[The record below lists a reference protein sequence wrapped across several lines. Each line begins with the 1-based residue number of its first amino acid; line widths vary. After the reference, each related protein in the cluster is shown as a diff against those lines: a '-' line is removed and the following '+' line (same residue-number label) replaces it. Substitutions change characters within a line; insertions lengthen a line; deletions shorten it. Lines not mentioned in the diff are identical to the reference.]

1 MVSDKEIVFED
12 TKFTIRAF
20 QTSLNANVVAIH
32 PGDNIKNEL
41 TIKKKTN
48 LLWKNA
54 EIYKEEIDKGM
65 KIVCQQVSLGLL
77 NN

>member
-1 MVSDKEIVFED
+1 MNIKEFMQMVSDKEIVFED

-41 TIKKKTN
+41 TIKKKK
-48 LLWKNA
+48 LISYGKMQKF
-54 EIYKEEIDKGM
+54 IKRRSIKE
-65 KIVCQQVSLGLL
+65 
-77 NN
+77 